1 MTTNVLTWFE
11 HFHAHP
17 EVSWKEKKTTKT
29 IADILSSWNVRHETF
44 EDVTGVI
51 AEIGTGADVIAV
63 RADIDALWQQ
73 VDGELR
79 ANHSCGH
86 DANMSMVLG
95 ALELLKDETLS
106 KRIRFI
112 FQPAEEQG
120 NGSLAMINK
129 GALEDVSHL
138 YSIHLR
144 PLEELKRGQY
154 AAAIQHGAALF
165 LKGRIVGDD
174 AHGARPHQGQNALD
188 VVFTIQQM
196 LKSIYLSPFE
206 PHSIKLTGVQAG
218 SDSMNIIP
226 GNATFSI
233 DVRAQQNKELLELR
247 DRLEMMLHQISVLH
261 GVEIES
267 EWQDFTPGAE
277 IGERSSRIA
286 AEAIVAL
293 HGEDALVTRIV
304 TSGSDDFHFYTVEK
318 PGLDATMIG
327 IGANLT
333 PGLHHPQMT
342 FDRDVLPEGAT
353 LLAETLRRAVTTG

>member
-1 MTTNVLTWFE
+1 MPSNVLNWFE

-17 EVSWKEKKTTKT
+17 EVSWKETETTNT
-29 IADILSSWNVRHETF
+29 IADILLSWNVRHETF
-44 EDVTGVI
+44 DDVTGVI

-73 VDGELR
+73 VDGEFR

-95 ALELLKDETLS
+95 ALERLKDETLS

-120 NGSLAMINK
+120 NGSLAMIKK
-129 GALEDVSHL
+129 GVLDDVSQL
-138 YSIHLR
+138 YGIHLR

-165 LKGRIVGDD
+165 LKGRIIGDD

-188 VVFTIQQM
+188 VLFTIQQM

-206 PHSIKLTGVQAG
+206 PHSVKLTSVQAG
-218 SDSMNIIP
+218 SDNMNIIP

-233 DVRAQQNKELLELR
+233 DVRSQQNHKLLELR
-247 DRLEMMLHQISVLH
+247 ERIDTMLRQISVLYS
-261 GVEIES
+261 VEIES
-267 EWQDFTPGAE
+267 EWQDFTPGAV
-277 IGERSSRIA
+277 IGTRSSQIA
-286 AEAIVAL
+286 AEAIISRY
-293 HGEDALVTRIV
+293 GNENLVERIV

-318 PGLDATMIG
+318 PELDATMLG

-342 FDRDVLPEGAT
+342 FERDVLDEGAV
-353 LLAETLRRAVTTG
+353 LLFETLKRAVAT

>member
-1 MTTNVLTWFE
+1 MTTNVLNWFE

-17 EVSWKEKKTTKT
+17 EVSWKEEKTTKT
-29 IADILSSWNVRHETF
+29 IADILASWNVRHETF
-44 EDVTGVI
+44 DDVTGVI
-51 AEIGTGADVIAV
+51 AEIGTGANVIAV

-73 VDGELR
+73 VDGEFR

-86 DANMSMVLG
+86 DANISMVLG
-95 ALELLKDETLS
+95 ALELLKDEALS

-129 GALEDVSHL
+129 GALDDVSHL
-138 YSIHLR
+138 YGIHLR

-165 LKGRIVGDD
+165 LKGRIIGDD

-218 SDSMNIIP
+218 SDNMNIIP

-247 DRLEMMLHQISVLH
+247 DRLETILHQISVLH
-261 GVEIES
+261 GVEIEL

-277 IGERSSRIA
+277 IGKHSSRIT
-286 AEAIVAL
+286 AEAIIAL
-293 HGEDALVTRIV
+293 HGEDALVNRIV

-342 FDRDVLPEGAT
+342 FDRDVLPEGAA
-353 LLAETLRRAVTTG
+353 LLAETLRRAVAIR

>member
-1 MTTNVLTWFE
+1 MTTNVLNWFE

-17 EVSWKEKKTTKT
+17 EVSWKETKTTKT
-29 IADILSSWNVRHETF
+29 IADILSSWNIRYETF

-51 AEIGTGADVIAV
+51 AEIGSGDDVIAV

-73 VDGELR
+73 VDGEFR

-95 ALELLKDETLS
+95 ALDLLKDEALS

-129 GALEDVSHL
+129 GALNDVSEL
-138 YSIHLR
+138 YGIHLR

-154 AAAIQHGAALF
+154 TAAIQHGAALF
-165 LKGRIVGDD
+165 LKGRVIGDD

-206 PHSIKLTGVQAG
+206 PYSIKLTGVQAG
-218 SDSMNIIP
+218 SDNMNIIP

-247 DRLEMMLHQISVLH
+247 DRLETMLHQISMLH
-261 GVEIES
+261 GVQIES

-277 IGERSSRIA
+277 IGERSSQFA

-293 HGEDALVTRIV
+293 HGEDALVNRIV

-342 FDRDVLPEGAT
+342 FDRDVLPEGAA
-353 LLAETLRRAVTTG
+353 LLAETLRRAVETR